1 MIKIELTPN
10 EAAWILQKLLQ
21 ERTKALLL
29 SAKVKVLEESNNPE
43 DKKMAEDFKQIQNAM
58 RDLTKKVKTA
68 LADHFDKKPDEK

>member
-29 SAKVKVLEESNNPE
+29 SAKVKVLEES
-43 DKKMAEDFKQIQNAM
+43 KKMAEDFKQIQNAM